1 METKFTAD
9 STLSEITA
17 MEGSLDVLAKYN
29 VPCPHCPMAA
39 MEMDHLSI
47 GMICEAYGL
56 DLAGILPFSEQ
67 QPPCLCSYPTGVLFF
82 ITMLSDAHIF
92 ASWARANY

>member
-1 METKFTAD
+1 MACQDPSISEGSFLFLAFPVYIFPMETKFTAD

-17 MEGSLDVLAKYN
+17 IEGSLEVLTKHN

-56 DLAGILPFSEQ
+56 DLAGILTD
-67 QPPCLCSYPTGVLFF
+67 LNG
-82 ITMLSDAHIF
+82 
-92 ASWARANY
+92 